1 MVRMIPNIFQFL
13 VYALVLLSLILAL
26 DQNVFFDCML
36 PSIAATGKG
45 KPFSIGEI
53 PSRARTR
60 PAKMDF
66 DIQDFLATDFF
77 LKVQN
82 TTSPLEVFRVLSEFH
97 HGMPLFPFTFL
108 AHCVLVALKLRSDPG
123 T

>member
-1 MVRMIPNIFQFL
+1 MRRVIRL
-13 VYALVLLSLILAL
+13 TTSRE
-26 DQNVFFDCML
+26 
-36 PSIAATGKG
+36 S
-45 KPFSIGEI
+45 PFGCH
-53 PSRARTR
+53 TR
-60 PAKMDF
+60 ELEMDF
-66 DIQDFLATDFF
+66 DIQEFLATDFF

-123 T
+123 NSSSYAVFDYVLNEMRVNLDIACT

>member
-1 MVRMIPNIFQFL
+1 M
-13 VYALVLLSLILAL
+13 
-26 DQNVFFDCML
+26 
-36 PSIAATGKG
+36 AANAGKG
-45 KPFSIGEI
+45 KSLHASGK
-53 PSRARTR
+53 SLHARCPR

-82 TTSPLEVFRVLSEFH
+82 TTSPLQVFRVLSEFH